1 MKPMTLVQTAVAAG
15 MILGRTPLAFAVGGL
30 EMRVSGE
37 QLARVD
43 QPNLF
48 AAAASAA
55 WAKAA
60 PDVCREFE
68 SFIPQITSCD
78 GLNLDVGTS
87 TLDIQTGTPPTA
99 TVGVSLPKIVLH
111 GSWEFPGDLI
121 NTTTNQHWHN
131 PQCAADITFSASY
144 SFPFRI
150 VTAGSMLSRTA
161 GVVEQVGFD
170 TPILGFGAGNVAT
183 TWHAP
188 CGSQDS
194 THPAGLGFAVLSQVL
209 QEVLS
214 NVNFPGTVLSDAL
227 QPYVATIRDALSL
240 HDYTLSLPGTGV
252 DAGNIVID
260 VGASRLSKVKVENLP
275 GATSAQTS
283 PAGGSPG
290 PGAAVPASAPAT
302 APNWSAPPNAV
313 ATSNASPSSSLRPSV
328 QQHALTMPAPLG
340 QVPMVPS
347 PLSAAH

>member
-1 MKPMTLVQTAVAAG
+1 MKPMTLVQTAVAAA
-15 MILGRTPLAFAVGGL
+15 MILGRTPVASAAGGL
-30 EMRVSGE
+30 ELRVGGE
-37 QLARVD
+37 QLARID
-43 QPNLF
+43 QPTLF

-60 PDVCREFE
+60 PDVCREFQT
-68 SFIPQITSCD
+68 FIQQITSCD

-87 TLDIQTGTPPTA
+87 TLDIQTGTPPT
-99 TVGVSLPKIVLH
+99 TTIGVSLPKIVLH
-111 GSWEFPGDLI
+111 GSWEYPGDLT

-131 PQCAADITFSASY
+131 PQCAADIALSAGY
-144 SFPFRI
+144 FFPFRI
-150 VTAGSMLSRTA
+150 AITGSMLYKAA

-170 TPILGFGAGNVAT
+170 TPILDFGAGNVTT

-188 CGSQDS
+188 CGSQAS
-194 THPAGLGFAVLSQVL
+194 THPTGPGYALLNQVL

-214 NVNFPGTVLSDAL
+214 NVNFPGTVLSDSL
-227 QPYVATIRDALSL
+227 QPYAATIRDTLSL
-240 HDYTLSLPGTGV
+240 HDYTLTLPGTGV

-313 ATSNASPSSSLRPSV
+313 ATSNAAPSSSLRPSV